1 MGPNL
6 QICAIA
12 LGCSLAAPL
21 LCALALCR
29 LRRASLRVWGA
40 AVVAVAVSGM
50 AAGVAITAKAM
61 FLSQHDLHVVLL
73 VVTVSGSVTA
83 AMALWLGLPVARA
96 SHALAAAAGQLGGPG
111 YRPRDRVPPSAE
123 LAVIARALDDSHR
136 RLRAAAERER
146 ALDAS
151 RRELVT
157 WVSHDLRTPVAG
169 IRAVAEALDD
179 GVVDDP
185 AVVAAY
191 HRTMVRSSERLT
203 VLLDELFELAQLQA
217 GAVALTVE
225 KVRVADLVSEA
236 IGTADP
242 IARAKGVRLTGEVDD
257 ADRVDVDVV
266 EFQRVLTN
274 LIANAIR
281 HTPSDGTVAV
291 SASVADGRAELAVRD
306 GCGGIPP
313 DDLGRL
319 FDAGYRG
326 ESARSPSEDT
336 DRAGAGLGLAI
347 VRALTEAHGGEVSV
361 HNVGGG
367 CRFVV
372 NLPVAS

>member
-1 MGPNL
+1 MEPDL

-21 LCALALCR
+21 LAAPVLHR
-29 LRRASLRVWGA
+29 LRRASLRVWA
-40 AVVAVAVSGM
+40 AAIVAVAVGGM
-50 AAGVAITAKAM
+50 AAGVAVTAKVM

-73 VVTVSGSVTA
+73 VVAVSGSVTA
-83 AMALWLGLPVARA
+83 AMTLWLGLSVARV
-96 SHALAAAAGQLGGPG
+96 SHVLAAAAGQLGGPG
-111 YRPRDRVPPSAE
+111 YRPTDREPPSAE

-136 RLRAAAERER
+136 RLLAAAERER
-146 ALDAS
+146 ALEAS
-151 RRELVT
+151 RRELVA

-185 AVVAAY
+185 AVIAAY
-191 HRTMVRSSERLT
+191 HRTMVRGSERLT
-203 VLLDELFELAQLQA
+203 VLLDELFELSQLQA
-217 GAVALTVE
+217 GVIALAVE
-225 KVRVADLVSEA
+225 KVRVADLVAEA

-242 IARAKGVRLTGEVDD
+242 IARAKGVRLTGDVDEL
-257 ADRVDVDVV
+257 DRVDVDVV

-291 SASVADGRAELAVRD
+291 SASVANGRAELAVRD

-326 ESARSPSEDT
+326 ESARSPSEDR

-361 HNVGGG
+361 HNVRGG